1 MAKTWRTPFYKLE
14 TPLGKPVVIN
24 VTRSVSAGLPPTKV
38 LTEKIIPLFQAR
50 NVRRIVDFGSGALR
64 HAIPL
69 LEEGFTVCAVD
80 FEAGYQRPATA
91 DALKKARSY
100 GNFCELVW
108 PQDFIKDRS
117 RWDAALLCYV
127 LQTMPVPQERELLLK
142 ILKTKLVNDAYVFY
156 TSRYNQVAGTIT
168 NAQRVSDGYFMYP
181 KHTEHSFYREF
192 RTDETHAMMKRFG
205 FEHIRS
211 LSERGTDQM
220 FLYAKG
226 NAFWI

>member
-1 MAKTWRTPFYKLE
+1 MPKTWATPVYKL
-14 TPLGKPVVIN
+14 TATSGKPITIN

-38 LTEKIIPLFQAR
+38 LSEKIIPFFREQR
-50 NVRRIVDFGSGALR
+50 VERILDFGSGALR

-80 FEAGYQRPATA
+80 FEVGYQQPVAA
-91 DALKKARSY
+91 EALRKARNY
-100 GNFCELVW
+100 TNFCELVW
-108 PQDFIKDRS
+108 PNDFIKDNS

-127 LQTMPVPQERELLLK
+127 LQTMPIPKERELLLK
-142 ILKTKLVNDAYVFY
+142 LLKKKLVTDSFLFY
-156 TSRYNQVAGTIT
+156 TSRYNQLTETIKT
-168 NAQRVSDGYFMYP
+168 HRISDGYFMYP
-181 KHTEHSFYREF
+181 NHTEHSFYREF

-205 FEHIRS
+205 FERLRS

-226 NAFWI
+226 SALWI